1 MVENDP
7 RPGDE
12 LIALSLQN
20 PDLKLNRI
28 IRKPDKTL
36 DLVCNLE
43 IDGNN

>member
-1 MVENDP
+1 MVENDQ
-7 RPGDE
+7 RSGDE

-28 IRKPDKTL
+28 IRKADKTV
-36 DLVCNLE
+36 DLECNLE